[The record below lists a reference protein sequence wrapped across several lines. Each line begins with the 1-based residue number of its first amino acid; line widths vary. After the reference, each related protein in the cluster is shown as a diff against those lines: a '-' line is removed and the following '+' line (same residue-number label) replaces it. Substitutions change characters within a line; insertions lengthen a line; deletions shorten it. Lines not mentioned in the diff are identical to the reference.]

1 MAFNMSPMGKNKCSY
16 KPMKMKGLISPTPA
30 MGGVEPK
37 KFDVDELDPGAKANN
52 DKTDKADALVIE
64 SFYNQ

>member
-1 MAFNMSPMGKNKCSY
+1 MSPMGKKKCSY
-16 KPMKMKGLISPTPA
+16 SSMQKKGLISPVPA

-37 KFDVDELDPGAKANN
+37 KFDVDELDPGAKAFN
-52 DKTDKADALVIE
+52 DKSDKADALAIE